1 MFEAAGGAA
10 LAAANGGSMRIAVNF
25 IWLLAAGLLLA
36 GCVNKEP
43 DQRAAFIAWL
53 QASVADAP
61 GAAVPAL
68 DDPQRDAFG
77 DYVEHYQVL
86 ADFDAVAA
94 TVVEC
99 LGRALEHQE
108 LHTLAQLQARQDA
121 LLADRQ
127 ALSEARASLRR
138 ALERA
143 GTERAGTERAGLEQP
158 ADLQAVYA
166 QAYGRAV
173 TGSAARLEPL
183 LAVAA
188 AALDDAVRAAE
199 YVARHRGQ
207 IVIDAESASAR
218 DPSVQ
223 QELNRLLDALNGHAD
238 AVGQAQRSLRAL
250 APA

>member
-94 TVVEC
+94 TVVER

-108 LHTLAQLQARQDA
+108 LHTLAQLRARQDA

-138 ALERA
+138 AL
-143 GTERAGTERAGLEQP
+143 ERAGTERAGLEQP

-207 IVIDAESASAR
+207 IVIDAESASVR

>member
-94 TVVEC
+94 TVVER

-138 ALERA
+138 AL
-143 GTERAGTERAGLEQP
+143 ERAGTERAGLEQP

>member
-108 LHTLAQLQARQDA
+108 LHTLAQLRARQDA

-138 ALERA
+138 AL
-143 GTERAGTERAGLEQP
+143 ERAGTERAGLEQP